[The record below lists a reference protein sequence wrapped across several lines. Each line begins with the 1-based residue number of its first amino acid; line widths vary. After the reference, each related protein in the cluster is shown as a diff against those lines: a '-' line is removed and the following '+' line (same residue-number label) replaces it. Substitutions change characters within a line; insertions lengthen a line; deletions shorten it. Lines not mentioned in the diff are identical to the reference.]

1 MIAIL
6 DYGAGNVG
14 SVLKAVKYL
23 GYPAQPVDSPEL
35 LPRAEKIILPGQGHF
50 GAMVKALAQ
59 RRLLD
64 PLRKVLAGERPFL
77 GICLGL
83 QALYESSE
91 EAPDAPGLGVLPGCV
106 KRFEGVFKVPHVGW
120 SQLEI
125 RRADGIL
132 RGVPDGSFVYY
143 CHSYYGPVTKESTAV
158 TTYGQT
164 FAAAAAIPPAG
175 SVDRK
180 PERVWAVQFHPEKSA
195 EIGLEV
201 LKNFLEL
208 P

>member
-132 RGVPDGSFVYY
+132 RGVADGSFVYY

-164 FAAAAAIPPAG
+164 FAAAAAISPAG
-175 SVDRK
+175 SVNRK

-195 EIGLEV
+195 EIGLKV